1 MKIKSLNHLLS
12 KDIEV
17 CLVII
22 EQGETTIL
30 GLYSFYNKF
39 YRYGRD
45 LQYLDYSKE
54 SVTKLFFILKYQAK
68 LKVTY
73 RNFNKNPHNQE
84 PIVKFRHVSTIT
96 KPSELK
102 ELLGL
107 NENNARITKQEKVIQ
122 DSVLALIVLLG
133 LLVCALVLF
142 FKTVIL

>member
-22 EQGETTIL
+22 EQGKTIKL

-45 LQYLDYSKE
+45 LQYLDYSRE
-54 SVTKLFFILKYQAK
+54 SIAKLFFILKYQAK

-73 RNFNKNPHNQE
+73 RNFNKNPHNRE
-84 PIVKFRHVSTIT
+84 PIVTFKHVSTIT
-96 KPSELK
+96 RPSELIK
-102 ELLGL
+102 LLGL
-107 NENNARITKQEKVIQ
+107 KQNNARITKQEKVIQ

-133 LLVCALVLF
+133 LLICALVLF
-142 FKTVIL
+142 FKTILL